1 MRCLCRRSL
10 ESVAAPWKRCSGFF
24 RARHLPGIESVSY
37 DEGFGVRFIP
47 TASYAGLASDGCG
60 AQTGVKVW
68 ELLVTSSRW
77 VFSKPMNHS
86 LSYWFQQICHI
97 QHSTSGVVL

>member
-1 MRCLCRRSL
+1 
-10 ESVAAPWKRCSGFF
+10 
-24 RARHLPGIESVSY
+24 
-37 DEGFGVRFIP
+37 VRFIP

-60 AQTGVKVW
+60 AQTGVKVR

-77 VFSKPMNHS
+77 VFSTLMTHS
-86 LSYWFQQICHI
+86 FSYWFQQIGDV